1 VCRGH
6 NPIPMMLCLAGM
18 IRSLFPH
25 GAACG
30 RLSGRSLS
38 LFQEMHA
45 VVALHSGLGACET
58 ETTAAKKVAHGNRC
72 SNLPKDFALIHDRGM
87 KRHKAKRREASM
99 RPHDRGSRKTDAVS
113 NSSAIGASSPGFIVE
128 HRAGSGRHF
137 GDCAPPKRAL

>member
-1 VCRGH
+1 
-6 NPIPMMLCLAGM
+6 M
-18 IRSLFPH
+18 
-25 GAACG
+25 
-30 RLSGRSLS
+30 
-38 LFQEMHA
+38 
-45 VVALHSGLGACET
+45 ALHSGLGACET

-72 SNLPKDFALIHDRGM
+72 SNLPKDFTLIHDRGM

-137 GDCAPPKRAL
+137 GDQLLLHGRRGFRRWPAPDSDFIVFIFVPLNMIMLPIFQVESLKYRQLTYNT

>member
-1 VCRGH
+1 
-6 NPIPMMLCLAGM
+6 
-18 IRSLFPH
+18 
-25 GAACG
+25 
-30 RLSGRSLS
+30 
-38 LFQEMHA
+38 
-45 VVALHSGLGACET
+45 VALHSGLGPVKLKLWLQ
-58 ETTAAKKVAHGNRC
+58 KKVAHGNRC

-128 HRAGSGRHF
+128 NRAGSGRHL